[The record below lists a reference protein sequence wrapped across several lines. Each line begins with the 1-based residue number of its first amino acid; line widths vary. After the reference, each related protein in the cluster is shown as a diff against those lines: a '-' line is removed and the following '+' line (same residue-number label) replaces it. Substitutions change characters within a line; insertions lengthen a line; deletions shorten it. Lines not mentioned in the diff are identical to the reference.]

1 MIKVFF
7 IRVFII
13 TIVLILSSIAFSYFT
28 GQLSLIKEFLIAIVI
43 NLISASAGTYWLIR
57 KKDIDPKKFLNVV
70 LSVMVV
76 RLFSMLIVIF
86 LCIKFLTLDKLVFT
100 IAFFAAYIIYLIPEL
115 KYLTKSLNKN

>member
-7 IRVFII
+7 IRVFVI
-13 TIVLILSSIAFSYFT
+13 TVVLILSSIAFSYFT
-28 GQLSLIKEFLIAIVI
+28 GQLSLLKEFLIAIVI

-86 LCIKFLTLDKLVFT
+86 LCIKFLALDKLVFT
-100 IAFFAAYIIYLIPEL
+100 LAFFAAYIIYLIPEL